1 METTKITAAEVNNL
15 RKMTGAGMMD
25 CKKALEEAGGD
36 TEKAIDILRKKGQKV
51 AANRSDRDA
60 AEGVVIATTTADSG
74 RAVMIV
80 LNCETDFVAKNEDF
94 GKTASTILNAAVSQ
108 NPASI
113 DALKALPFGDS
124 GISIELKITEEI
136 GKIGEKIELSAY
148 ESVNGTTTV
157 AYNHPGNKLA
167 AIVSFNKPIAADA
180 ARDVAMQVAAMAPVA
195 VTPAEISADLVQKE
209 KEIARDLAIQEGK
222 PADMAD
228 KIADGRIL
236 KWYKEAALLEQA
248 FIKDN
253 KVSVAQYLKQ
263 LDSELTVTSF
273 RRIALG

>member
-1 METTKITAAEVNNL
+1 MKITATEVNNL
-15 RKMTGAGMMD
+15 RKITGAGMMD

-36 TEKAIDILRKKGQKV
+36 TEKAIEILRKKGQKV

-60 AEGVVIATTTADSG
+60 AEGVVIATTTADNG

-94 GKTASTILNAAVSQ
+94 GKTASTILAVAVNQ
-108 NPASI
+108 NPGSI
-113 DALKALPFGDS
+113 DALKALHFGES

-136 GKIGEKIELSAY
+136 GKIGEKIELSSY
-148 ESVNGTTTV
+148 ETVNGVTTV

-195 VTPAEISADLVQKE
+195 VSPSEIPASLVEKE

-222 PADMAD
+222 PAEMAD
-228 KIADGRIL
+228 KIADGRIQ
-236 KWYKEAALLEQA
+236 KWFKEAALLEQA

>member
-1 METTKITAAEVNNL
+1 MKITATEVNNL
-15 RKMTGAGMMD
+15 RKITGAGMMD

-36 TEKAIDILRKKGQKV
+36 TEKAIEILRKKGQKV

-60 AEGVVIATTTADSG
+60 AEGVVIATTTADLG
-74 RAVMIV
+74 RAVLIV

-94 GKTASTILNAAVSQ
+94 GKTASTILATAVNH
-108 NPASI
+108 NPDSI
-113 DALKALPFGDS
+113 DALKALHFGES

-148 ESVNGTTTV
+148 ETVSGVTTV

-195 VTPAEISADLVQKE
+195 VSPSEIPANLVEKE

-228 KIADGRIL
+228 KIADGRVQ
-236 KWYKEAALLEQA
+236 KWFKEAALLEQA

>member
-60 AEGVVIATTTADSG
+60 AEGVVIATTTADNG

-195 VTPAEISADLVQKE
+195 VTPAEISAELVQKE

-222 PADMAD
+222 PAEMAD
-228 KIADGRIL
+228 KIADGRIQ

>member
-1 METTKITAAEVNNL
+1 MKITAAEVNNL

-36 TEKAIDILRKKGQKV
+36 TEKAIEILRKKGQKV

-60 AEGVVIATTTADSG
+60 AEGVVIATTTADHG

-94 GKTASTILNAAVSQ
+94 GKTASTILDAAVNQ
-108 NPASI
+108 NPAGI

-124 GISIELKITEEI
+124 GITIETKITEEI

-148 ESVNGTTTV
+148 ESVDGTTTV

-195 VTPAEISADLVQKE
+195 VTPSEIPADLVQKE

-228 KIADGRIL
+228 KIADGRVQ
-236 KWYKEAALLEQA
+236 KWFKEAALLEQA

>member
-60 AEGVVIATTTADSG
+60 AEGVVIATTTADNG

-124 GISIELKITEEI
+124 GISIDLKITEEI

-195 VTPAEISADLVQKE
+195 VTPAEISAELVQKE

-222 PADMAD
+222 PAEMAD
-228 KIADGRIL
+228 KIADGRIQ

>member
-60 AEGVVIATTTADSG
+60 AEGVVIATTTADNG

-94 GKTASTILNAAVSQ
+94 GKTASTILNAAVGQ

-209 KEIARDLAIQEGK
+209 REIARDLAIQEGK
-222 PADMAD
+222 PAEMAD
-228 KIADGRIL
+228 KIADGRIQ

>member
-60 AEGVVIATTTADSG
+60 AEGVVIATTTADNG

-124 GISIELKITEEI
+124 GISIDLKITEEI

-195 VTPAEISADLVQKE
+195 VTPAEISAELVQKE

-222 PADMAD
+222 PAEMAD
-228 KIADGRIL
+228 KIADGRIQ

-253 KVSVAQYLKQ
+253 KLSVAQYLKQ